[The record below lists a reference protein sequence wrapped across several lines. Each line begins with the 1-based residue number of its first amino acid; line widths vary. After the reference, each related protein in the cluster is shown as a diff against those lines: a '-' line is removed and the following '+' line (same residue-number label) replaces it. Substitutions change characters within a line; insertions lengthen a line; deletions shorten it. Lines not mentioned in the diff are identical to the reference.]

1 VVIGALKIR
10 LMIHGSMSLKDKRRV
25 LKSMKDRASKFNASI
40 AEVDD
45 NEMWQTATL
54 GIAFVSN
61 DAVHVNT
68 MMDKFMESIINNMET
83 EITGSQM
90 EIIHL

>member
-1 VVIGALKIR
+1 
-10 LMIHGSMSLKDKRRV
+10 MIHGSKSLKDKRRV
-25 LKSMKDRASKFNASI
+25 LKSIKDRASRFNASI

-61 DAVHVNT
+61 DAVHVNA
-68 MMDKFMESIINNMET
+68 MMDKFMESIFNNVET
-83 EITGSQM
+83 EVIGSKM
-90 EIIHL
+90 EIVHL